1 MKILDPQS
9 GTAQQL
15 PQLAVIN
22 EASVFVSTHPAAHPP
37 RKRGVAVLLVAGC
50 SLLALG
56 VGGVSVFAA
65 RVPVDA
71 AVVAPGTIAFETN
84 RKRVQHPDGGIV
96 REIAVTEGK
105 NVREGDV
112 LFRLEPLQAEVNL
125 TILQNQISVA
135 EAQVARL
142 DAEIAG
148 RAELVVSDELRA
160 SEVGRAA
167 ALEEQQQ
174 LAQRGAS
181 LRGQIGLVESR
192 IRQTTDQAVGVSR
205 ERDAVQQQLRILV
218 GELADIR
225 KLFELR
231 LVARPRLALLER
243 DEARLVGSLGQLD
256 ATIARLRG
264 VVDEG
269 RREIA
274 QLQQSARER
283 ASGEMRAA
291 RDRLSEARERA
302 RSASAAL
309 ARIEI
314 RAPQSGVV
322 QSLAVSTLGE
332 VVQPGALLLEIAA
345 EDEPLV
351 VDARIAPRD
360 IDGVLA
366 GMPASLR
373 LTALP
378 GRLTPLAGG
387 TVRSVSRD
395 RIVDPATREAHFL
408 ARVMLDPSTLSP
420 GVLPRLTAGM
430 PVEVILPTEQ
440 RMLVD
445 YMVRPLT
452 DALARGLRE
461 K

>member
-1 MKILDPQS
+1 MKIVDQESRTVQNLPELA
-9 GTAQQL
+9 TADAPAL
-15 PQLAVIN
+15 F
-22 EASVFVSTHPAAHPP
+22 ASTRPAAHPM
-37 RKRGVAVLLVAGC
+37 RKRGVAVLLAAGC
-50 SLLALG
+50 SLLVLGLGG
-56 VGGVSVFAA
+56 VGVFAA

-71 AVVAPGTIAFETN
+71 AVVALGTIAFETN
-84 RKRVQHPDGGIV
+84 RKRVQHPDGGII
-96 REIAVTEGK
+96 RDIAVKEGQS
-105 NVREGDV
+105 VREGDV

-125 TILQNQISVA
+125 VILRNQISVA

-148 RAELVVSDELRA
+148 RAALVVSDELRSSDA
-160 SEVGRAA
+160 GRAA
-167 ALEEQQQ
+167 VLEEQQQ
-174 LAQRGAS
+174 LTQRGAT
-181 LRGQIGLVESR
+181 LRGQIGIVESR
-192 IRQTTDQAVGVSR
+192 IRQTADQIVGVSS
-205 ERDAVQQQLRILV
+205 ERDAVQQQLRLLV
-218 GELADIR
+218 VELADIR

-243 DEARLVGSLGQLD
+243 DEARLTGTLGQLD
-256 ATIARLRG
+256 ASVARLRG

-291 RDRLSEARERA
+291 RDRLTEARERA